1 MRVQSKVPHAEILD
15 DPRRWPHLT
24 PQPSNPMLALD
35 RVAALM
41 FEAQSRFGS
50 TVPHVASISV
60 GESTVRSP
68 PLRGADQFMDH
79 DIDANMKFLHPFP
92 SVKLRSASR
101 ACSIKKRVYSRVL
114 LLGGEVFGDNGKD
127 ASFLASTIILS
138 EPPGVSACS
147 GALAALATG
156 SLVNTT
162 PSLANSL
169 LRSSQYDVLYPYNN
183 RRRQKQSPSETH
195 TQSLALHGVSYLSL
209 YTLSES

>member
-1 MRVQSKVPHAEILD
+1 MIPVAG
-15 DPRRWPHLT
+15 PHLT

-35 RVAALM
+35 RVATLM

-79 DIDANMKFLHPFP
+79 DIDANMKFLHPFA

-101 ACSIKKRVYSRVL
+101 ACSIKKRVL

-138 EPPGVSACS
+138 EPPNVSACS

-162 PSLANSL
+162 PSLASSL
-169 LRSSQYDVLYPYNN
+169 LRSSQYDVLYPYN